1 MSECTNP
8 LLKAAE
14 NFSIEVLQKAKS
26 IRGLSSREK
35 GIIKKNIIRYLV
47 KCYSKAMIHD
57 SLISAAKRLEKIAVA
72 LRHNGYWVVMADFVA
87 ESRVLVGLSE
97 GVLKQFLE
105 VGAVIDPV
113 LALPYIPGSSVKG
126 LIRHFLRSELGSECL
141 APVCELL
148 GTEPGARGEGPCGGW
163 AAGKVF
169 IADAYPVGVV
179 NEHGFLLVPDIITPH
194 YYKGGEPVETELDA
208 RPVPVPHVSVAEGTV
223 FRFVIGFEEGAKAP
237 LEKIGEC
244 LVRKGVETG
253 RDWLTTALT
262 LLAAALAVAGVG
274 GRTTKGYGTM
284 RPRLDS
290 MKVMSPG
297 GGEE

>member
-1 MSECTNP
+1 MSACGNP
-8 LLKAAE
+8 PLIAAE
-14 NFSIEVLQKAKS
+14 LFSERVLGVLTNKE
-26 IRGLSSREK
+26 LSSRERGK
-35 GIIKKNIIRYLV
+35 IKQDVIRELVRCYSSDSIAGELSAATGRLDEVAKYLV
-47 KCYSKAMIHD
+47 
-57 SLISAAKRLEKIAVA
+57 R
-72 LRHNGYWVVMADFVA
+72 NGYWVIQADFIA

-148 GTEPGARGEGPCGGW
+148 GPEPGARGEGPCGEW